1 MANEQ
6 HSKRKLARSTQERY
20 AKTAGRLLAKFEE
33 ENNCKI
39 ADDPQLLKEWLTE
52 ALSGKYSTRT
62 LGVYRSALNYALGN
76 AGVDIEIP
84 SLVAHKGGS
93 RAGQRAKRLPDD
105 IIDRMMKTAFYDRF
119 GIHARIGVT
128 IMFCSRHFGLR
139 PIEWFGAVYDDE
151 EKQLLVRNAKHSR
164 GRSFGEYRTLHVSEG
179 MPDRVI
185 EAVRWLLDTMAEQ
198 GFHITDLA
206 DHDPDVTRL
215 MADAVRRVH
224 DKCFAGADGS
234 GKAEPRFTLYSG
246 RHQFAAHA
254 KAAGLSKIE
263 VAALMGHASPDTA
276 GEHYGRRSAGRAGGI
291 HVQPDEADIQ
301 AVERIVFAKKIS
313 QTPSFV

>member
-1 MANEQ
+1 MANEER
-6 HSKRKLARSTQERY
+6 SKRKLARSTQERY

-33 ENNCKI
+33 ENNCKLS
-39 ADDPQLLKEWLTE
+39 DDPQFLREWLINE
-52 ALSGKYSTRT
+52 LSGKFSART
-62 LGVYRSALNYALGN
+62 IRVYRSALHYALGKS
-76 AGVDIEIP
+76 GVDIDIP
-84 SLVAHKGGS
+84 DLSTGQSGN
-93 RAGQRAKRLPDD
+93 RAGLRAKRLPDD

-151 EKQLLVRNAKHSR
+151 EKQLLVKNAKHSR

-179 MPDRVI
+179 MPDRVL
-185 EAVRWLLDTMAEQ
+185 EAVRWLLDTIAEQ
-198 GFHITDLA
+198 GFHITDLD

-263 VAALMGHASPDTA
+263 IAALMGHASPETA
-276 GEHYGRRSAGRAGGI
+276 GEHYGRRTAGRAGGI
-291 HVQPDEADIQ
+291 HVEPDEGDIQ